1 MDKGSME
8 NVMFL
13 DADEIRARCRSTPTI
28 AERRESDSTISI
40 SDMRISQN
48 GPMTADVAVQVN
60 TEGVIFQFPDTPTE
74 NVASPGR
81 ADGHQGLQNGGS
93 TPRGLHSSPHGR
105 RSYRTRM
112 NGSQRRKEQKSEEG
126 SGLQPSDSN
135 VHQQGRT
142 VRTLRG
148 NKRLIHVASS
158 PQMPTE
164 HRRVQHHNS
173 RERWKD
179 DDVSMC
185 KVHFVPM

>member
-60 TEGVIFQFPDTPTE
+60 TEEPIFQFSDLPTE
-74 NVASPGR
+74 NVASLGR
-81 ADGHQGLQNGGS
+81 ADDHQGLHNGGS
-93 TPRGLHSSPHGR
+93 TPRGLHSSPNGR
-105 RSYRTRM
+105 RSHRSRL
-112 NGSQRRKEQKSEEG
+112 GSSQRRKEQESEER
-126 SGLQPSDSN
+126 SGQQPSDSQAR
-135 VHQQGRT
+135 QQGRT
-142 VRTLRG
+142 ARTPRG
-148 NKRLIHVASS
+148 HKRLIHVASS

-164 HRRVQHHNS
+164 HRRAQHHNC

-179 DDVSMC
+179 DDVSLC
-185 KVHFVPM
+185 KIDFV